1 MFLGRLWNYNVEKIT
16 ATVKIYNTHSFI
28 LQEMK
33 MRKYFLR
40 SSGMKLLIYFR
51 GFIIYKFNII
61 VSCWIVQLG
70 WIVLW
75 MNIACTPLCS
85 CFQAI
90 FNFLYVL
97 VCCVQ
102 KYMNMYAVCTTQFRY
117 TIRMYI
123 YCVCSLANFRLCIKT
138 ACKRTYKC

>member
-97 VCCVQ
+97 VCTEIHEYVCAMHNTISIYNTYVYLLCVLFG
-102 KYMNMYAVCTTQFRY
+102 KFSIVY
-117 TIRMYI
+117 
-123 YCVCSLANFRLCIKT
+123 
-138 ACKRTYKC
+138 